1 MQLTSI
7 DNRLSFQSI
16 RIDTV
21 KSIVDTTNTSGQIE
35 DMSSV
40 SEVPTQQRAHR
51 RRWWHVDPPD
61 PQRYSCGR
69 MMGTLKELANAI
81 DVNPKTLRKM
91 NQDGVVWIRN
101 IHGKLWEIW
110 FTSTIQ
116 YTEAFKRF
124 ERI

>member
-1 MQLTSI
+1 MT
-7 DNRLSFQSI
+7 
-16 RIDTV
+16 
-21 KSIVDTTNTSGQIE
+21 
-35 DMSSV
+35 
-40 SEVPTQQRAHR
+40 
-51 RRWWHVDPPD
+51 
-61 PQRYSCGR
+61 
-69 MMGTLKELANAI
+69 GTLKELANASNV
-81 DVNPKTLRKM
+81 DPKTLRKM